1 MSWAPVRPRATGG
14 IDWSDPADAALFDP
28 YLQWALAIG
37 FRGYATDKP
46 PHQRLPM
53 KHQRVPVAVELL
65 PGDDGRQRLLALV
78 RSGTLQVPSWYLADP
93 CLQHCTAR
101 IRTGDFWRLRGQVR
115 RMELGVTALRS
126 PGSTPG
132 LPPALGP
139 WTDDPPL
146 PDAAPRPAAGRTVI
160 GIVDDGCA
168 FAHQQFRDVQGG
180 TRVRWLWQQDGVPD
194 APGRREPLWSAP
206 AGLHYGAETTAA
218 RLSALMQ
225 PGPLGEIDEAAAYRA
240 AGMDRL
246 ALGLPAHGI
255 GVMDFAAGRS
265 DPMHRQ
271 MGDHG
276 PMFSAG
282 TAAADAAGQADIV
295 FVQMPRR
302 AMQDASGAWLTV
314 HVLDAVHYVLS
325 RAGDAGRVVV
335 NISLGAFAGPH
346 DGSSLLEA
354 ALDALIE
361 QHAPRLLVVVA
372 AGNGYRHAA
381 HAELDLAPGQT
392 QPVRWDIPVDDRTES
407 FVEAWA
413 AAVQDGPAP
422 EPPVLQVQLDPPRGC
437 RDPRPVVGPG
447 DSWAWYD
454 AAAGFRRP
462 ACVVLNAAAGAGR
475 AGASRLVLASIAP
488 AQPVRSA
495 AAAARSGGW
504 TLWLTNAGPVRAR
517 VHVYVERDDPPFGG
531 SARQTVLVGEGE
543 PDAAPVSP
551 LGTLSSMA
559 TGRHTI
565 VVGAHRLRDGTPAP
579 FSASGPSRGPC
590 GPGLGR
596 MGPDLTAPGA
606 SGARS
611 HLLAA
616 GAHSGGAWVACQGT
630 SIAAPV
636 VTRQIVNLMATGQG
650 QRLDRAGIVAA
661 LVEDAAAPC
670 GHGAADP
677 WRGGQ
682 GRLKH
687 WPPQADRPGPGVP
700 PWQPRVNEPVRPR
713 PTASATAIPV
723 AASVVVPSAVPSR
736 VVVRRR
742 RGSGPD
748 PCGPVGQ
755 APAGV

>member
-1 MSWAPVRPRATGG
+1 MSWSPLRPRATGG

-46 PHQRLPM
+46 AHQRLPM
-53 KHQRVPVAVELL
+53 KHQRVPIAVELL
-65 PGDDGRQRLLALV
+65 PGDDGRRRLLALV

-101 IRTGDFWRLRGQVR
+101 IRTGDFARLRGQVR

-126 PGSTPG
+126 PGGMPG

-139 WTDDPPL
+139 WADDPPP

-168 FAHQQFRDVQGG
+168 FAHQQFRDAQGG

-194 APGRREPLWSAP
+194 APGRRAPLWSAP

-225 PGPLGEIDEAAAYRA
+225 PGPSGAIDEAAAYRD

-276 PMFSAG
+276 PMFPAG

-325 RAGDAGRVVV
+325 RAGNAERVVV

-381 HAELDLAPGQT
+381 HAELDLAPGET
-392 QPVRWDIPVDDRTES
+392 LPVRWDIPVDDRTES

-413 AAVQDGPAP
+413 AAAQEGATP

-437 RDPRPVVGPG
+437 RDPRPVLGPG
-447 DSWAWYD
+447 ASWAWYD
-454 AAAGFRRP
+454 AGAASRQP

-488 AQPVRSA
+488 VQPMRSA

-531 SARQTVLVGEGE
+531 SARQTVLVGDGE
-543 PDAAPVSP
+543 PDAAPVCP

-565 VVGAHRLRDGTPAP
+565 VVGAHRLRDGTLAP
-579 FSASGPSRGPC
+579 FSASGPSREPP
-590 GPGLGR
+590 GPGR
-596 MGPDLTAPGA
+596 VGPDLTAPGA
-606 SGARS
+606 GGERS

-616 GAHSGGAWVACQGT
+616 SAHSGGAWVPCQGT

-636 VTRQIVNLMATGQG
+636 VTRQVVNLMATEHGRQ
-650 QRLDRAGIVAA
+650 LDRAAVVAA
-661 LVEDAAAPC
+661 LVERPAP
-670 GHGAADP
+670 GGPGAADP
-677 WRGGQ
+677 RRGGQ

-687 WPPQADRPGPGVP
+687 WPPQACPHGPRMP
-700 PWQPRVNEPVRPR
+700 PWAPPPANGPVSR
-713 PTASATAIPV
+713 PTGAAAKAPAKKALAATPPAAPARV
-723 AASVVVPSAVPSR
+723 AA
-736 VVVRRR
+736 RRR
-742 RGSGPD
+742 AAGPD
-748 PCGPVGQ
+748 PCAPAGQ
-755 APAGV
+755 APAV

>member
-1 MSWAPVRPRATGG
+1 MSWAPLRPHATGG

-37 FRGYATDKP
+37 FRGYATDQPAHK
-46 PHQRLPM
+46 RLPM
-53 KHQRVPVAVELL
+53 KHQRVPIAIELL

-78 RSGTLQVPSWYLADP
+78 RSGTLQVPSWYLADS

-101 IRTGDFWRLRGQVR
+101 IRTGDFWRLRGQVQ

-126 PGSTPG
+126 PGSAPG

-139 WTDDPPL
+139 WTDDPP
-146 PDAAPRPAAGRTVI
+146 PDAAPRLAGGRTVI

-168 FAHQQFRDVQGG
+168 FAHQQFRDAQGG

-194 APGRREPLWSAP
+194 APGRRAPLWSAP
-206 AGLHYGAETTAA
+206 AGLHYGAETTSA

-246 ALGLPAHGI
+246 ALGLPAHGV

-276 PMFSAG
+276 PMFPAG
-282 TAAADAAGQADIV
+282 PAAADAAGEADIV

-325 RAGDAGRVVV
+325 RAGDAERVVV

-372 AGNGYRHAA
+372 AGNSYRRAA
-381 HAELDLAPGQT
+381 HAQLDLAPGQT
-392 QPVRWDIPVDDRTES
+392 LPVRWDIPVDDRTES

-413 AAVQDGPAP
+413 AAAQDGAAP
-422 EPPVLQVQLDPPRGC
+422 EPPALQVELDPPRGC

-447 DSWAWYD
+447 DSWAWHD
-454 AAAGFRRP
+454 AGAASRRP
-462 ACVVLNAAAGAGR
+462 ACVVLNAAVGAGR
-475 AGASRLVLASIAP
+475 AGTSRLVLASIAP
-488 AQPVRSA
+488 AQPMRSA
-495 AAAARSGGW
+495 AAAARSGSW
-504 TLWLTNAGPVRAR
+504 TLWLTNTGRAR
-517 VHVYVERDDPPFGG
+517 AQVHIYVERDDPPFGG
-531 SARQTVLVGEGE
+531 SARQTVLVGEVE
-543 PDAAPVSP
+543 PGAAPVSP
-551 LGTLSSMA
+551 VGTLSSMA

-565 VVGAHRLRDGTPAP
+565 VVGAHRLRDGALAP

-606 SGARS
+606 SGTRS

-616 GAHSGGAWVACQGT
+616 GAHSGGAWVPCQGT

-636 VTRQIVNLMATGQG
+636 VTRQIVNLMATGHGRQ
-650 QRLDRAGIVAA
+650 LDRAAIVAA
-661 LVEDAAAPC
+661 LVERPAP
-670 GHGAADP
+670 GNPAADDP
-677 WRGGQ
+677 RRSGQ

-687 WPPQADRPGPGVP
+687 WPPQAGLHAPGLPLWAPLPAGG
-700 PWQPRVNEPVRPR
+700 PVGR
-713 PTASATAIPV
+713 PTGAAAKAPAKKAPAATPPAAPARV
-723 AASVVVPSAVPSR
+723 AA
-736 VVVRRR
+736 RRR
-742 RGSGPD
+742 AAGSD
-748 PCGPVGQ
+748 PCAPAGQ
-755 APAGV
+755 APAV